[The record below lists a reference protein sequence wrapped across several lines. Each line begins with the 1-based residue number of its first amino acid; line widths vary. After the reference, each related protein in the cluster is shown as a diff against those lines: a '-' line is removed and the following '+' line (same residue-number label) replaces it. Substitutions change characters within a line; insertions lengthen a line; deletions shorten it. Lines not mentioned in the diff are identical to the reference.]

1 MAGILPVYTSPNSQV
16 AAMFK
21 IIRTNIEFT
30 ALDRKFS
37 SLIVTSATPAEGKST
52 ILANLAAAFAQ
63 CAKKVLIVDCDLR
76 KPTQHEIFG
85 LPNSPGLTN
94 ILLNDNLFLP
104 CPTCGHT
111 CYSQAIKP
119 TFIKNLFLLPSGPL
133 PPDPTE
139 LIASVIIKDLTGQL
153 QSSYDLLLFDSPPV
167 SIFADTAILA
177 NFLDGVILVIN
188 SGEVK
193 KETAVKAKAS
203 LLQAKAKI
211 LGVVLNNMETGRNHS
226 GGTN

>member
-1 MAGILPVYTSPNSQV
+1 
-16 AAMFK
+16 MFK
-21 IIRTNIEFT
+21 IIRTNLEFT
-30 ALDRKFS
+30 ALDKKFS
-37 SLIVTSATPAEGKST
+37 SLVVTSATPAEGKST

-94 ILLNDNLFLP
+94 ILLNN
-104 CPTCGHT
+104 TSRAET
-111 CYSQAIKP
+111 IKPSYCLSCSCSP

-139 LIASVIIKDLTGQL
+139 LIASGIIKDLTGQL

-203 LLQAKAKI
+203 LLKAKAKI